1 MTTGEVFPGFV
12 FRHEDDEVQGAWDPV
27 NGIHSVRGGRQLLI
41 KQDGIKQD
49 GPGVGSRGWK
59 GGRGSPALPVERRSV
74 NGFGSTGTF
83 SSVAPGS
90 QGQLVPRSVRAFG
103 PH

>member
-27 NGIHSVRGGRQLLI
+27 NGIHSVRGRRQLR
-41 KQDGIKQD
+41 IKQD

-74 NGFGSTGTF
+74 NGFGSAGTF